1 MKPNRQ
7 RNKRFTLVGLSM
19 LLIVSGILG
28 VFFPLQGQI
37 EAAPI
42 KKVIP
47 YAGGDDAPRLHPY
60 RDAVAFGKT
69 PTATT
74 ATISEDAGAGNKIQK
89 IVFYKG
95 TQAVKTIPV
104 DAQTYSGTETFTGT
118 PVEVES
124 PNNGTEAGSWFAWN
138 RTILEGWKAGQSD
151 TWSDQ
156 GPSIIAPRSDGSITT
171 DSPRHTGTYTTTPG
185 RVARLTV
192 QYPITKPFKGI
203 DSFADLSF
211 PLYLIDNRTN
221 IVQAKN
227 KQRPADGAKVRIN
240 ESQTVTN
247 RTLNISGNA
256 VANRINIISL
266 LVGLQPGQSEVGP
279 TRDLNYATIIFDQQ
293 HSDDGS
299 YRYYVE
305 KNPDG
310 TMKEYD
316 NSPKNAQIMAFYYA
330 AYNFTAASVTY
341 QYPDRYWVYTEQGE
355 PDGDSM
361 GFCNVTPG
369 RTIEGD
375 AEGMKTN
382 VSAVIKADQR
392 DREIFDV
399 LQGIPTSE
407 SLYGNVLAK
416 NYLNQYK
423 FQEQKV
429 TCIYEVDV
437 TQPYL
442 LKWDPGKDVPNTPPA
457 TGTHKESDPKTANDS
472 VVYNIHT
479 ERYFTYW
486 TVENLGIYKIDSA
499 ELKNYAFEGESIT
512 IHPSGYTPPE
522 LTVDKNGGFTAPP
535 VPPPF
540 TASPTITV
548 EGGDSQPSPTND
560 IDAAAQQV
568 EEKIGKV
575 KGKNDKVIFN
585 GQTIM
590 DDREAEVQTPV
601 PTKIP
606 NGTMISRDVL
616 YSPNH
621 MIPKTKTNRYTAPSM
636 GTITYAGLDD
646 NVEAP
651 EGDTYPIPNIN
662 SVTVHTP
669 AVNYSSASDD
679 AAHNQKTTPNYS
691 RQAFILDRPF
701 TITMPTSGQ
710 HQNYPGYGNRDYAK
724 YFRSKEVYFP
734 FDTYSSD
741 KSMFYPKNTWIN
753 IPVGQITT
761 EFFLPVWVDEGD
773 YTVTFRNTAENA
785 PGIQPTQQDA
795 NFDLINHVASDTV
808 NVEVIGRLYDF
819 HITDV
824 ADYNWEMVFRT
835 QEGSAVHT
843 GNTYWTGLQGIDGAV
858 RGNNPPFT
866 LPILPGS
873 NPLEGMK
880 NITVKTGYH
889 IKFDLKTKGNMFGKT
904 DGIRI
909 TPSFTFVS
917 RDGKTQTP
925 IDLYYNDD
933 HRTFIKVGSPED
945 TEERYIILNDRLRNV
960 PEEELTDTARY
971 KYDNYYTFAEMNGVS
986 RDMFIADYIRRFTKQ
1001 KTPIGGFDLLLL
1013 PEQTRTLIGP
1023 KANLPG
1029 SVDFARA
1036 NAAVQKWYGH
1046 YTLPGDP
1053 YVVAKGTNLA
1063 EYGRTHGGLTKR
1075 DPIFLRDGYI
1085 ILNFNIESIRDGNL
1099 NAPHLQYINAPLMNQ
1114 WILEGFKSSVQDSWK
1129 NTFALR
1135 DGDIVFYNADK
1146 SYKDDFQAEVNH

>member
-1 MKPNRQ
+1 MKTTR
-7 RNKRFTLVGLSM
+7 RRATLVGLST
-19 LLIVSGILG
+19 LLLSSSVLG
-28 VFFPLQGQI
+28 VFFSGGLA
-37 EAAPI
+37 EAATPTPKNI
-42 KKVIP
+42 VYTPDSNVISP
-47 YAGGDDAPRLHPY
+47 QNRNAVKLSKNAKATTRLDEHAGGN
-60 RDAVAFGKT
+60 KT
-69 PTATT
+69 IEK
-74 ATISEDAGAGNKIQK
+74 IS
-89 IVFYKG
+89 FYQG
-95 TQAVKTIPV
+95 TKEVKTIAVNAPS
-104 DAQTYSGTETFTGT
+104 YTGD
-118 PVEVES
+118 VEFDGVKTKVQSKE
-124 PNNGTEAGSWFAWN
+124 NGSAGSYFAWN
-138 RTILEGWKAGQSD
+138 RSMDGHTWLPGEGSYERLGMISD
-151 TWSDQ
+151 AKEQ
-156 GPSIIAPRSDGSITT
+156 VAPR
-171 DSPRHTGTYTTTPG
+171 YTAAPG
-185 RVARLTV
+185 EKVKMTV
-192 QYPITKPFKGI
+192 QYSITNGFRADEIEGGTLPIPV
-203 DSFADLSF
+203 AA
-211 PLYLIDNRTN
+211 IDNRTSTIIAEN
-221 IVQAKN
+221 PSTPPTSATDERAMVLYDK
-227 KQRPADGAKVRIN
+227 
-240 ESQTVTN
+240 SVTN
-247 RTLNISGNA
+247 TALDISGETHPSTKLQA
-256 VANRINIISL
+256 IM
-266 LVGLQPGQSEVGP
+266 VGLTPEQIKNGDTGQGG
-279 TRDLNYATIIFDQQ
+279 TRNLSYATIQFTQNHDADGIKYYLRANS
-293 HSDDGS
+293 SDPMVLYNDN
-299 YRYYVE
+299 
-305 KNPDG
+305 NP
-310 TMKEYD
+310 K
-316 NSPKNAQIMAFYYA
+316 AQAMMFYYA
-330 AYNFTAASVTY
+330 AYRFAVTSYTY
-341 QYPDRYWVYTEQGE
+341 QYPDKYRVFIKDGTDEE
-355 PDGDSM
+355 PI
-361 GFCNVTPG
+361 GFCNVSQG

-375 AEGMKTN
+375 AAGMQPTP
-382 VSAVIKADQR
+382 SAMIKADQR

-407 SLYGNVLAK
+407 SLYGNVLTK

-429 TCIYEVDV
+429 TCIYEVPV
-437 TQPYL
+437 TLQYL
-442 LKWDPGKDVPNTPPA
+442 LKWDPGKDVPNNPPP
-457 TGTHKESDPKTANDS
+457 GTHKESDPKEDTDEVA
-472 VVYNIHT
+472 YTIHT
-479 ERYFTYW
+479 ERYFSYW
-486 TVENLGIYKIDSA
+486 TVEKLGIYEIDSA
-499 ELKNYAFEGESIT
+499 ELKNYAFEGETIT
-512 IHPSGYTPPE
+512 IYPNGYVPPT
-522 LTVDKNGGFTAPP
+522 LTLEKNGSYTAPETP
-535 VPPPF
+535 APF
-540 TASPTITV
+540 TADHPPIV
-548 EGGDSQPSPTND
+548 VPGGESRPSPTND
-560 IDAAAQQV
+560 PDIAQGYL
-568 EEKIGKV
+568 EEKIGQI
-575 KGKNDKVIFN
+575 KGKNDKVVFN

-590 DDREAEVQTPV
+590 SDQEAEVQTPV
-601 PTKIP
+601 PSKIP
-606 NGTMISRDVL
+606 NGTLISRDVL

-621 MIPKTKTNRYTAPSM
+621 MIPKTKTNRMAAPSM
-636 GTITYAGLDD
+636 GTVTYMGLDD
-646 NVEAP
+646 NYDADD
-651 EGDTYPIPNIN
+651 GDTYPIPNIN
-662 SVTVHTP
+662 PVTVHTP
-669 AVNYSSASDD
+669 VVNYSSTSDD

-741 KSMFYPKNTWIN
+741 KSIFYPKGTWIN
-753 IPVGQITT
+753 IPVGQIVT

-808 NVEVIGRLYDF
+808 DVEVIGRLYDF
-819 HITDV
+819 HITDI
-824 ADYNWEMVFRT
+824 ADYNWEMVFRA

-843 GNTYWTGLQGIDGAV
+843 GNTYWTGLNGIDGAT
-858 RGNNPPFT
+858 RGNVSPFT

-925 IDLYYNDD
+925 VDLYYNDD

-986 RDMFIADYIRRFTKQ
+986 RDMFIADYIRRFTKE

-1075 DPIFLRDGYI
+1075 DPVFLRDGYI

-1114 WILEGFKSSVQDSWK
+1114 WTLEGFKRSVQDSWK
-1129 NTFALR
+1129 NTFSLR